1 LLLLKFRD
9 RVEASEAC
17 REGGRKEAST
27 MAYQLEGRILEVCDC
42 NVLCPCW
49 IGEDPDNGTCDSIV
63 AYHIDEGTVDGVD
76 VSGLTFA
83 SLAHFPGNIF
93 QGNWKV
99 VAYVDDEATDE
110 QEEALLN
117 VFTGKLGGPLADF
130 AQLIGEVVAVE
141 RAPITFTVEEGK
153 GSLKIGSGMTPVAE
167 ADMASYMGATE
178 KPTTLQETVFS
189 TIPGSPAYVSK
200 ATKYRRNSS
209 DYGLRNVDLEN
220 HNAIQGHFKFEA
232 A

>member
-1 LLLLKFRD
+1 
-9 RVEASEAC
+9 
-17 REGGRKEAST
+17 
-27 MAYQLEGRILEVCDC
+27 MAYQIEGRLLEVCDC
-42 NVLCPCW
+42 KVLCPCW
-49 IGEDPDNGTCDSIV
+49 IGEDPDGGTCDAV
-63 AYHIDEGTVDGVD
+63 NAWRIDKGTIEGVD
-76 VSGLTFA
+76 VSGRTLVLLP
-83 SLAHFPGNIF
+83 SIPGNIL

-99 VAYVDDEATDE
+99 VVFVDDEATPE
-110 QEEALLN
+110 QQEALLN
-117 VFTGKLGGPLADF
+117 VFTGKLGGPVADF
-130 AQLIGEVVAVE
+130 ASLVGEVVSVE

-153 GSLKIGSGMTPVAE
+153 GSLRIGSGPTPVAE

-220 HNAIQGHFKFEA
+220 HNAVQGHFKFEA

>member
-1 LLLLKFRD
+1 
-9 RVEASEAC
+9 
-17 REGGRKEAST
+17 
-27 MAYQLEGRILEVCDC
+27 MAYELEGRLLEVCDC

-49 IGEDPDNGTCDSIV
+49 IGEDPDNGTCDAVV

-76 VSGLTFA
+76 VSGRTLA
-83 SLAHFPGNIF
+83 SLAYIPANVL
-93 QGNWKV
+93 QGNWKTV
-99 VAYVDDEATDE
+99 VFVDDGATDE
-110 QEEALLN
+110 QQEALLK
-117 VFTGKLGGPLADF
+117 VFTGELGGPLADF

-153 GSLKIGSGMTPVAE
+153 GSLRIGSGMNPVVE

-178 KPTTLQETVFS
+178 KPTTLQETMFS

-200 ATKYRRNSS
+200 ATKYRRNSQQ
-209 DYGLRNVDLEN
+209 YGLDNINLEN
-220 HNAIQGHFKFEA
+220 NNAIQGHFKFEA

>member
-1 LLLLKFRD
+1 
-9 RVEASEAC
+9 
-17 REGGRKEAST
+17 
-27 MAYQLEGRILEVCDC
+27 MAYHLEGRLLEVCDC

-49 IGEDPDNGTCDSIV
+49 IGEDPDNGTCDAV
-63 AYHIDEGTVDGVD
+63 TAYQVDKGTVDGVD
-76 VSGLTFA
+76 VSGLALT
-83 SLAHFPGNIF
+83 LLPHIPGNIL

-99 VAYVDDEATDE
+99 AVFVDDAATDE
-110 QEEALLN
+110 QQEALLN

-130 AQLIGEVVAVE
+130 AQLIGEVVSVE

-153 GSLKIGSGMTPVAE
+153 GSIRIGSGPNPVAE
-167 ADMASYMGATE
+167 ADMASYMGATQ

-220 HNAIQGHFKFEA
+220 HNAIQGSFVFEA

>member
-1 LLLLKFRD
+1 
-9 RVEASEAC
+9 V
-17 REGGRKEAST
+17 
-27 MAYQLEGRILEVCDC
+27 AYELEGRLLEVCNC

-49 IGEDPDNGTCDSIV
+49 IGEDPDGGTCDAIV
-63 AYHIDEGTVDGVD
+63 AYHVDEGTVDGVD
-76 VSGLTFA
+76 VSGRTFVT
-83 SLAHFPGNIF
+83 LGHIPGNIL

-99 VAYVDDEATDE
+99 AAFVDDEATDE
-110 QEEALLN
+110 QQEALLK
-117 VFTGKLGGPLADF
+117 VFTGELGGPLADF
-130 AQLIGEVVAVE
+130 AQLIGEVVSVE
-141 RAPITFTVEEGK
+141 RAPITFTVEG
-153 GSLKIGSGMTPVAE
+153 GQGTIRIGSGMNPIAD

-178 KPTTLQETVFS
+178 RPTTLQETVFS

-209 DYGLRNVDLEN
+209 QYGLADIDLEG

>member
-1 LLLLKFRD
+1 
-9 RVEASEAC
+9 
-17 REGGRKEAST
+17 
-27 MAYQLEGRILEVCDC
+27 MAYQLEGRLLEVCDC

-49 IGEDPDNGTCDSIV
+49 IGEDPDNGTCDAIV
-63 AYHIDEGTVDGVD
+63 AYQLDKGTVDGVD
-76 VSGLTFA
+76 VSGHTLAFLT
-83 SLAHFPGNIF
+83 HIPGNVL
-93 QGNWKV
+93 QGNWKSAV
-99 VAYVDDEATDE
+99 FVDDAATVE
-110 QEEALLN
+110 QQEALVN

-130 AQLIGEVVAVE
+130 AQLIGEIVSVE

-153 GSLKIGSGMTPVAE
+153 GSLRIGSGPNPLAE

-200 ATKYRRNSS
+200 AAKYKRNSS

-220 HNAIQGHFKFEA
+220 HNAIQGSFKFEA

>member
-1 LLLLKFRD
+1 
-9 RVEASEAC
+9 
-17 REGGRKEAST
+17 
-27 MAYQLEGRILEVCDC
+27 MAYELEGRLLEVCDC

-49 IGEDPDNGTCDSIV
+49 IGEDPDNGTCDAVV
-63 AYHIDEGTVDGVD
+63 AYQFDKGTVDGVD
-76 VSGLTFA
+76 VSGLT
-83 SLAHFPGNIF
+83 LALLTHIPGNVL
-93 QGNWKV
+93 QGNWKSAV
-99 VAYVDDEATDE
+99 FVSDAATDE
-110 QEEALLN
+110 QQEALLN
-117 VFTGKLGGPLADF
+117 VFTGKLGGPVADF
-130 AQLIGEVVAVE
+130 AQLIGEVVSVE

-153 GSLKIGSGMTPVAE
+153 GSLRIGSGPTPVAE
-167 ADMASYMGATE
+167 TDMASYMGATE

-220 HNAIQGHFKFEA
+220 HNAIQGSFRFEA

>member
-1 LLLLKFRD
+1 
-9 RVEASEAC
+9 
-17 REGGRKEAST
+17 
-27 MAYQLEGRILEVCDC
+27 MAYQLEGRLLEVCDC

-49 IGEDPDNGTCDSIV
+49 IGEDADNGTCDAVV
-63 AYHIDEGTVDGVD
+63 AWHVDKGTADGVD
-76 VSGLTFA
+76 ISDLT
-83 SLAHFPGNIF
+83 LAVMVFIPGNIL

-99 VAYVDDEATDE
+99 VLYVDDEATSE
-110 QEEALLN
+110 QEKALLN
-117 VFTGKLGGPLADF
+117 AFTGKLGGPLADL

-141 RAPITFTVEEGK
+141 RASITFTVEEGK
-153 GSLKIGSGMTPVAE
+153 GSLRISSSMTPIVE

-200 ATKYRRNSS
+200 AATYRRNSS
-209 DYGLRNVDLEN
+209 NYGLRDIDLEN
-220 HNAIQGHFKFEA
+220 HNAIQGHFNFEA